1 MFISFAADYW
11 HWTVRTVIW
20 KKFIRLYQEPIEILN
35 FHWIEGNWNFLR
47 DSIWD
52 IGMEL
57 TATIKQ
63 VVIDI
68 ISYHNF
74 LTMKISIS
82 TISSNLYRWFIL
94 IVIENI
100 TTKKKQN
107 LLIDNYLRS
116 PWVLVIRSAIKYFL
130 LVDLWFY
137 NMKKTNFHFVFR
149 LTVIFIWWINE
160 IVDNIIYS
168 IAF

>member
-94 IVIENI
+94 IIIENI
-100 TTKKKQN
+100 TTKKTNSTYRQLFKEP
-107 LLIDNYLRS
+107 LGSSYKICHKIFFVGRS
-116 PWVLVIRSAIKYFL
+116 VVLQYEE
-130 LVDLWFY
+130 D
-137 NMKKTNFHFVFR
+137 
-149 LTVIFIWWINE
+149 
-160 IVDNIIYS
+160 
-168 IAF
+168 